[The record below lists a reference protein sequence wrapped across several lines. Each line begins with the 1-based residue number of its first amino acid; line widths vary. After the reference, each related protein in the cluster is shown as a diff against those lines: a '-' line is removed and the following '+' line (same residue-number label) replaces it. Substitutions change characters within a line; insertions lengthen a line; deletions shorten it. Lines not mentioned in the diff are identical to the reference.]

1 MYDTPALCSSQE
13 AFEFTPTGSKS
24 VLWLGVG
31 SFDGLQEMHGWA
43 VDENS
48 EKTRLPSGPLQ
59 EGCEPREITYKVVF
73 LNMSLLLLLLWW
85 NNSGAKKKKASE
97 KLIPF
102 RSIARVGCEILWFV
116 LRPWRVFSFRI
127 VDRKCAEYKCVCSFL
142 FRSSFWRSVQIRKV
156 SNLTA
161 SIGCSS
167 ITFGDI

>member
-85 NNSGAKKKKASE
+85 NNSGAKKKKRLKSWFHSE
-97 KLIPF
+97 VLHE
-102 RSIARVGCEILWFV
+102 SVARFCG
-116 LRPWRVFSFRI
+116 SF
-127 VDRKCAEYKCVCSFL
+127 CVRDASFL
-142 FRSSFWRSVQIRKV
+142 SESWTENVQNTNVCVRFCLDLRSGDLCKLEKYLIWLLQSDVQ
-156 SNLTA
+156 A
-161 SIGCSS
+161 
-167 ITFGDI
+167 